1 MTQLPARRQRNLFEE
16 PPASLAVRLSRETQE
31 QLRQALVHW
40 MQALARMIGEEGDRE
55 QDHR

>member
-1 MTQLPARRQRNLFEE
+1 MPPVRASQRNLFEE
-16 PPASLAVRLSRETQE
+16 APVAPAVQLPREMQE

-40 MQALARMIGEEGDRE
+40 MQAIARMIREEDGRE